1 MYPDW
6 IDFAITFLISFAS
19 LLLVTQL
26 LLRLLLHIAR
36 RTSSEF
42 DEAFLRSIRL
52 HILLALVISL
62 EIATNRQVSLPPA
75 VAQVL
80 DGILYAASVL
90 ILAVIFWKL
99 VDQAVLW
106 YLDLARKAGKSAPK
120 EAALQL
126 IQRTGHII
134 VLSASALLIMDRFGI
149 NITALLATLG
159 IGGLAV
165 SLAAQDTLS
174 NMVSGVMLV
183 IDQPFRIGDRVE
195 IQGLNT
201 WGEVV
206 DIGLRSTRIRTG
218 DNRMVIVP
226 NSTISR
232 NFVINYTY
240 PESRYR
246 EQINIQV
253 KYGADPRIL
262 REVITRAVRSV
273 EGVLAD
279 QPVDVIFM
287 EFDEATLSLKVRW
300 WTAAYSDA
308 RSDIDQ
314 VNEAVYLA
322 LKEAKIETTE
332 SGSEL
337 NQIQPA
343 AEG

>member
-1 MYPDW
+1 MYPVW
-6 IDFAITFLISFAS
+6 IDYAITFLITFAS
-19 LLLVTQL
+19 LVLVTQL
-26 LLRLLLHIAR
+26 LLRLLLRIAR
-36 RTSSEF
+36 KTSSAY

-52 HILLALVISL
+52 YILLLVLVISL
-62 EIATNRQVSLPPA
+62 DLATNRLVLLPPA
-75 VAQVL
+75 VTQVL

-90 ILAVIFWKL
+90 ILAVIFSKL

-134 VLSASALLIMDRFGI
+134 VLLVSSLLILDRFGV

-183 IDQPFRIGDRVE
+183 IDQPFRIGDRIE

-201 WGEVV
+201 WGDVV

-232 NFVINYTY
+232 NFVINYSY
-240 PESRYR
+240 PDSHYR
-246 EQINIQV
+246 EQINITV
-253 KYGADPRIL
+253 RYGSDTNTL
-262 REVITRAVRSV
+262 REVITQAVRSV
-273 EGVLAD
+273 EGVLTE
-279 QPVDVIFM
+279 QPIDVIFM
-287 EFDEATLSLKVRW
+287 EFDEATLSLNVRW
-300 WTAAYSDA
+300 WTAARSDA

-322 LKEAKIETTE
+322 LKEAKIETT
-332 SGSEL
+332 
-337 NQIQPA
+337 
-343 AEG
+343 

>member
-1 MYPDW
+1 MNPDW
-6 IDFAITFLISFAS
+6 IDFGITFLILFAS
-19 LLLVTQL
+19 LLLVTEL
-26 LLRLLLHIAR
+26 LLWVLLRIAR
-36 RTSSEF
+36 KTSSEY

-52 HILLALVISL
+52 YILLLVLVISL
-62 EIATNRQVSLPPA
+62 DIASNRLVSLPPA

-134 VLSASALLIMDRFGI
+134 VLLVSALLILDRFGI
-149 NITALLATLG
+149 NITALVATLG

-201 WGEVV
+201 WGDVV

-218 DNRMVIVP
+218 NNRMVIVP

-232 NFVINYTY
+232 NFVINYSY
-240 PESRYR
+240 PDSSYQ
-246 EQINIQV
+246 EQINVTV
-253 KYGADPRIL
+253 KYGSNPNIL
-262 REVITRAVRSV
+262 REVITQAVRSV
-273 EGVLAD
+273 EGVLAE

-287 EFDEATLSLKVRW
+287 EFNEATLKLAVRW
-300 WTAAYSDA
+300 WAAAHSDA
-308 RSDIDQ
+308 GDGIDK

-322 LKEAKIETTE
+322 LREANIETT
-332 SGSEL
+332 
-337 NQIQPA
+337 
-343 AEG
+343 